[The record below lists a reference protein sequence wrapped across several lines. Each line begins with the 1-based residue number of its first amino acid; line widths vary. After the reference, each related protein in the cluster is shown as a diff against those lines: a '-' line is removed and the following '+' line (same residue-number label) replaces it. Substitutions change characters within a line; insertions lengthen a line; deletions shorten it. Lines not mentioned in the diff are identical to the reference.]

1 MNIVCLVGNLSSDV
15 DFHHGEKNDVSKF
28 SLAVEREYKQEG
40 GQTADFPRIVVFG
53 KQAENCKKYLSKGKK
68 VAVRG
73 RIQTGS
79 YENKDG
85 KRVYTTDVLA
95 DRVEFLT
102 PKGNDIEPEAPEDDF
117 LQLNEEIPF

>member
-1 MNIVCLVGNLSSDV
+1 MNCVFLVGNLSSDV
-15 DFHHGEKNDVSKF
+15 DFHQGEKNDVCKF
-28 SLAVEREYKQEG
+28 SLAVEREFKQEG
-40 GQTADFPRIVVFG
+40 GQTADFPRVVVFG

-85 KRVYTTDVLA
+85 VKVYTTDVIA

-102 PKGNDIEPEAPEDDF
+102 PASKTDKQEPENDL
-117 LQLNEEIPF
+117 LQLNEEVPF

>member
-1 MNIVCLVGNLSSDV
+1 MNCVFLVGNLSSEV
-15 DFHHGEKNDVSKF
+15 DYHQGEKNNVCKF
-28 SLAVEREYKQEG
+28 SLAVEREFKQEG

-53 KQAENCKKYLSKGKK
+53 KQADNCKKYLSKGKK

-85 KRVYTTDVLA
+85 QRVYTTDVIA

-102 PKGNDIEPEAPEDDF
+102 PASKNNEEKEDDY
-117 LQLNEEIPF
+117 LALNEEIPF